1 MIFCT
6 RIQIT
11 VKVNVSVDC
20 HVFNLQPLTIENLMN
35 RMKRFDIHDIE
46 YRPKRMLF
54 PHHVRKALAKA
65 FADAVTGATAVTLF
79 VAGCM
84 I

>member
-1 MIFCT
+1 
-6 RIQIT
+6 
-11 VKVNVSVDC
+11 
-20 HVFNLQPLTIENLMN
+20 
-35 RMKRFDIHDIE
+35 MKRFDIHDIE

-65 FADAVTGATAVTLF
+65 FADAIVGSSAITLL
-79 VAGCM
+79 VAGSM

>member
-1 MIFCT
+1 
-6 RIQIT
+6 
-11 VKVNVSVDC
+11 
-20 HVFNLQPLTIENLMN
+20 
-35 RMKRFDIHDIE
+35 MKRFDIHDIE

-65 FADAVTGATAVTLF
+65 IADAIVGSSAITLLI
-79 VAGCM
+79 AGCM